1 MPVLTITED
10 NFNEIVEA
18 HPIVVLDFWATW
30 CGPCRSFSPVFEA
43 AAARHPD
50 LVFGKIDTDAEAG
63 LSKAFGIRSVPS
75 LMIIREKILV
85 VRESGALPM
94 ASLEKVIEHA
104 RLLDMDDRRAELAA
118 MEGDMD
124 AIDH

>member
-94 ASLEKVIEHA
+94 ASLERVIEHA
-104 RLLDMDDRRAELAA
+104 RLLDMDDLRAELAA
-118 MEGDMD
+118 MEGDVD